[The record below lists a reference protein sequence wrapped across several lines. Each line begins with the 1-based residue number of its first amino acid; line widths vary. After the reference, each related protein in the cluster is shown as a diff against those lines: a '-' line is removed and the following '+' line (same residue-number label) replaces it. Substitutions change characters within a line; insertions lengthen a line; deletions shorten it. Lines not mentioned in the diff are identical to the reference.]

1 MEEHEYAELGL
12 VAGLE
17 IHQQLN
23 TKHKLFCKCPTVF
36 RDPEEHVKSFS
47 RSLHATM
54 SEMGEIDRAALE
66 ESQTGKK
73 FRYLSF
79 ESTCLVEE
87 DEEPPGNLNKEALE
101 IALEVALLLGMEPVD
116 QIQIMRKL
124 VIDGSNTSGFQRT
137 ALIARGGQIETEE
150 GVVRLGELM
159 LEEESAKRIEE
170 KKGEVIYSLD
180 RIGIPLVEISTLPDI
195 KTPKQARNVAAK
207 IGMLL
212 RSTGK
217 VKRGIGTIRQDIN
230 ISINSGARVELK
242 GVQNL
247 DDIEKIIQIEIDR
260 QKNLI
265 EIKETLGSKEVE
277 IKPSM
282 EVTEVFKE
290 TSSEVIQKEV
300 DRGGVVVALPMEGF
314 QGILGEMIAP
324 DRRLGTELSDYAK
337 KYGAG
342 GIFHTDELPNYGIMQ
357 EEVDEIRRR
366 MGIKN
371 ESAFVIVAAEKK
383 VANEAI
389 VSVADRAEGC
399 LESVPEE
406 TRGVKED
413 GTSRYLRP
421 LPGEARMYPETDVF
435 PVEVE
440 TSGIRVVETLEKRA
454 ERYNKDLGIGE
465 DLSKQMAYSERMPLF
480 ERAIDTGVK
489 PTLAIDILENKYTEL
504 RREGVQVGNVSDEN
518 FEEIFQLI
526 AEKKLMREGI
536 AEVLKLMSAKK
547 FATVNAALEKMGL
560 VVVEEEGVR
569 QIIEKIVKANEE
581 KIKIEGKGSFSALM
595 GECMVELRGKTK
607 GSIVSSILQQEIEKK
622 L

>member
-1 MEEHEYAELGL
+1 MELRG
-12 VAGLE
+12 
-17 IHQQLN
+17 
-23 TKHKLFCKCPTVF
+23 
-36 RDPEEHVKSFS
+36 S
-47 RSLHATM
+47 RS
-54 SEMGEIDRAALE
+54 R
-66 ESQTGKK
+66 
-73 FRYLSF
+73 
-79 ESTCLVEE
+79 C
-87 DEEPPGNLNKEALE
+87 
-101 IALEVALLLGMEPVD
+101 
-116 QIQIMRKL
+116 
-124 VIDGSNTSGFQRT
+124 
-137 ALIARGGQIETEE
+137 
-150 GVVRLGELM
+150 
-159 LEEESAKRIEE
+159 
-170 KKGEVIYSLD
+170 
-180 RIGIPLVEISTLPDI
+180 
-195 KTPKQARNVAAK
+195 
-207 IGMLL
+207 
-212 RSTGK
+212 
-217 VKRGIGTIRQDIN
+217 
-230 ISINSGARVELK
+230 
-242 GVQNL
+242 
-247 DDIEKIIQIEIDR
+247 
-260 QKNLI
+260 
-265 EIKETLGSKEVE
+265 
-277 IKPSM
+277 
-282 EVTEVFKE
+282 
-290 TSSEVIQKEV
+290 
-300 DRGGVVVALPMEGF
+300 
-314 QGILGEMIAP
+314 
-324 DRRLGTELSDYAK
+324 
-337 KYGAG
+337 
-342 GIFHTDELPNYGIMQ
+342 
-357 EEVDEIRRR
+357 IRRR

-526 AEKKLMREGI
+526 TEKKLMREGI

>member
-1 MEEHEYAELGL
+1 MEGHEYEDLGL

-23 TKHKLFCKCPTVF
+23 TKHKLFCQCPTVF
-36 RDPEEHVKSFS
+36 REPEEHVRSFS

-54 SEMGEIDRAALE
+54 SEMGEIDKAALE

-79 ESTCLVEE
+79 DSTCLVEE
-87 DEEPPGNLNKEALE
+87 DEEPPGGLNQEALE
-101 IALEVALLLGMEPVD
+101 IALEVALLLEMNPVD
-116 QIQIMRKL
+116 QIQVMRKL

-159 LEEESAKRIEE
+159 LEEESAKKIEE
-170 KKGEVIYSLD
+170 QKGEVIYSLD

-195 KTPKQARNVAAK
+195 KTPDQARNVAAR

-230 ISINSGARVELK
+230 ISINSGSRVELK

-260 QKNLI
+260 QRNLI
-265 EIKETLGSKEVE
+265 KIQRTLESKEVE
-277 IKPSM
+277 IKAPIDI
-282 EVTEVFKE
+282 TDVFRG
-290 TSSEVIQKEV
+290 TSSEVIQKEISQK
-300 DRGGVVVALPMEGF
+300 GVVMALPLEGF
-314 QGILGEMIAP
+314 QGILGEVIAP
-324 DRRLGTELSDYAK
+324 NRRLGTELSDYAK

-342 GIFHTDELPNYGIMQ
+342 GIFHTDELPGYGITQ
-357 EEVDEIRRR
+357 EEIDEIRRR
-366 MGIKN
+366 IGIKN
-371 ESAFVIVAAEKK
+371 ESAFAIVAARKK

-389 VSVADRAEGC
+389 IAVLDRAKRC
-399 LESVPEE
+399 LEKVPEE

-421 LPGEARMYPETDVF
+421 LPGEARMYPETDVL
-435 PVEVE
+435 PVKVE
-440 TSGIRVVETLEKRA
+440 TEGVRTIETLETKA
-454 ERYNKDLGIGE
+454 ERYNKELGIGE

-480 ERAIDTGVK
+480 EKAVETGVE

-504 RREGVQVGNVSDEN
+504 RREKVPIENISDRN
-518 FEEIFQLI
+518 FEEIFQLVT
-526 AEKKLMREGI
+526 EKDLMREGI
-536 AEVLKLMSAKK
+536 TDVMKLISENK
-547 FATVNAALEKMGL
+547 FSTVKEAMEGMGWM
-560 VVVEEEGVR
+560 VVGEEGVR
-569 QIIEKIVKANEE
+569 EIIEQIVKNNEE

-595 GECMVELRGKTK
+595 GECMTELRGKTK
-607 GSIVSSILQQEIEKK
+607 GSVVSSILQEEIEKR

>member
-1 MEEHEYAELGL
+1 
-12 VAGLE
+12 
-17 IHQQLN
+17 
-23 TKHKLFCKCPTVF
+23 
-36 RDPEEHVKSFS
+36 
-47 RSLHATM
+47 M
-54 SEMGEIDRAALE
+54 SEMGEIDKAALE
-66 ESQTGKK
+66 ENQTGKK

-79 ESTCLVEE
+79 DSTCLVEE
-87 DEEPPGNLNKEALE
+87 DEEPPGGLNQEALE
-101 IALEVALLLGMEPVD
+101 IALEVALLLEMNPVD
-116 QIQIMRKL
+116 QIQVMRKL

-170 KKGEVIYSLD
+170 QKGEVIYSLD

-195 KTPKQARNVAAK
+195 KTPDQARNVAAR

-230 ISINSGARVELK
+230 ISINSGSRVELK

-260 QKNLI
+260 QRNLI
-265 EIKETLGSKEVE
+265 KIQRTLESKEVE
-277 IKPSM
+277 IKAPIDI
-282 EVTEVFKE
+282 TDVFRG
-290 TSSEVIQKEV
+290 TSSEVIQKEISQK
-300 DRGGVVVALPMEGF
+300 GVVMALPLEGF
-314 QGILGEMIAP
+314 QGILGEVIAP
-324 DRRLGTELSDYAK
+324 NRRLGTELSDYAK

-342 GIFHTDELPNYGIMQ
+342 GIFHTDELPGYGITQ
-357 EEVDEIRRR
+357 EEIDEIRRR
-366 MGIKN
+366 IGIKN
-371 ESAFVIVAAEKK
+371 ESAFAIVAARKK

-389 VSVADRAEGC
+389 IAVLDRAKRC
-399 LESVPEE
+399 LEKVPEE

-421 LPGEARMYPETDVF
+421 LPGEARMYPETDVL
-435 PVEVE
+435 PVKVE
-440 TSGIRVVETLEKRA
+440 TEGVRTIETLETKA
-454 ERYNKDLGIGE
+454 ERYNKELGVGE

-480 ERAIDTGVK
+480 EKAVETGVE

-504 RREGVQVGNVSDEN
+504 RREKVPIENISDRN
-518 FEEIFQLI
+518 FEEIFQLVT
-526 AEKKLMREGI
+526 EKGLMREGI
-536 AEVLKLMSAKK
+536 TDVMKLISENK
-547 FATVNAALEKMGL
+547 FSTVKEAMEGMGWM
-560 VVVEEEGVR
+560 VVGEEGVR
-569 QIIEKIVKANEE
+569 EIIEQIVKNNEE

-595 GECMVELRGKTK
+595 GECMTELRGKTK
-607 GSIVSSILQQEIEKK
+607 GSVVSSILQEEIEKR

>member
-1 MEEHEYAELGL
+1 MDEHEYGDLGL

-23 TKHKLFCKCPTVF
+23 TKHKLFCQCPTVF
-36 RDPEEHVKSFS
+36 RDPGEHIRSFS

-54 SEMGEIDRAALE
+54 SEMGEIDKAALE

-79 ESTCLVEE
+79 DSTCLVEE
-87 DEEPPGNLNKEALE
+87 DEEPPGGLNREALE
-101 IALEVALLLGMEPVD
+101 IALEVALLLGMDPVD

-150 GVVRLGELM
+150 GVVRLGDLM
-159 LEEESAKRIEE
+159 LEEESAKRVEE
-170 KKGEVIYSLD
+170 QNGEVIYSLD

-195 KTPKQARNVAAK
+195 KTPDQARSVAAK

-247 DDIEKIIQIEIDR
+247 DDIEKIIQIEIGR

-265 EIKETLGSKEVE
+265 KIQRALDSKNVE
-277 IKPSM
+277 MKTPI
-282 EVTEVFKE
+282 EVTDVFRE
-290 TSSEVIQKEV
+290 TSSEVIRKEIGQNGIV
-300 DRGGVVVALPMEGF
+300 MALSLEGF
-314 QGILGEMIAP
+314 QGILGEVIAP
-324 DRRLGTELSDYAK
+324 NRRIGTELSDYAK

-342 GIFHTDELPNYGIMQ
+342 GIFHTDELPGYGITQ
-357 EEVDEIRRR
+357 EEIDEIRKRIE
-366 MGIKN
+366 IKN
-371 ESAFVIVAAEKK
+371 ESAFAIVAAGEK

-389 VSVADRAEGC
+389 SAVLDRAKEC
-399 LESVPEE
+399 LEKVPEE

-421 LPGEARMYPETDVF
+421 LPGEARMYPETDVL
-435 PVEVE
+435 PVKVKTEGVR
-440 TSGIRVVETLEKRA
+440 TIETLEAKA
-454 ERYNKDLGIGE
+454 ERYNKDLGVGK

-480 ERAIDTGVK
+480 EKAVEIGVE
-489 PTLAIDILENKYTEL
+489 PTFAIDILENKYTEL
-504 RREGVQVGNVSDEN
+504 RREKVPVENISDKN

-526 AEKKLMREGI
+526 TEKELMREGI
-536 AEVLKLMSAKK
+536 TDVIKLISENK
-547 FATVNAALEKMGL
+547 FPTVKDAMEEMGWM
-560 VVVEEEGVR
+560 VVGEEGG
-569 QIIEKIVKANEE
+569 QEIIEQIVKNNEE

-595 GECMVELRGKTK
+595 GECMAELRGKTK
-607 GSIVSSILQQEIEKK
+607 GSVVSSILQEEIEKR